1 MVELLLGP
9 ISTTSFFPGVIKAV
23 NQLRLLDRTTG
34 YRVLSSSYRVF
45 TVNPPPKKK
54 KRATVSMVTIW
65 RATRARH
72 LNQRVARWSR
82 PNGVG
87 LFTASPF
94 PSLTKPSVTGFLVL
108 PATYAH
114 FFRSFFPVFFCLSFF
129 LFFFYLTV
137 FSGPGRTGKRKK
149 LKKR

>member
-54 KRATVSMVTIW
+54 NVQRYPWWRSGEPRARDIWTNVWRAGLALTVS
-65 RATRARH
+65 AC
-72 LNQRVARWSR
+72 
-82 PNGVG
+82 
-87 LFTASPF
+87 SP
-94 PSLTKPSVTGFLVL
+94 LALFLVW
-108 PATYAH
+108 
-114 FFRSFFPVFFCLSFF
+114 LSR
-129 LFFFYLTV
+129 V
-137 FSGPGRTGKRKK
+137 
-149 LKKR
+149 

>member
-54 KRATVSMVTIW
+54 TCNGIHGDDLASHARATFEPTCGALVS
-65 RATRARH
+65 
-72 LNQRVARWSR
+72 
-82 PNGVG
+82 P
-87 LFTASPF
+87 
-94 PSLTKPSVTGFLVL
+94 
-108 PATYAH
+108 
-114 FFRSFFPVFFCLSFF
+114 
-129 LFFFYLTV
+129 
-137 FSGPGRTGKRKK
+137 
-149 LKKR
+149 